1 MEPRT
6 QQQYD
11 EMLRLRNEQ
20 GIKVWLGGNDIDVE
34 GEWVWDSDG
43 SSVDLSRFWRGGEP
57 NDAAQRE
64 DCMQMFYDTGFGD
77 FPCFFSQPFA
87 CSI

>member
-34 GEWVWDSDG
+34 GEWVWERVG
-43 SSVDLSRFWRGGEP
+43 LLF
-57 NDAAQRE
+57 
-64 DCMQMFYDTGFGD
+64 
-77 FPCFFSQPFA
+77 
-87 CSI
+87 